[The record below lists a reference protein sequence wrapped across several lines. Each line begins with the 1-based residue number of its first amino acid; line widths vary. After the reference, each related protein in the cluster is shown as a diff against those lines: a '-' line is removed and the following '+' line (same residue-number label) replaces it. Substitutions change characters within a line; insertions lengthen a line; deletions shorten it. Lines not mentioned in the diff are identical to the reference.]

1 MDIQRDPP
9 KKTKRWVYLGAVL
22 GVVVIGTVA
31 LARLEPAAPSVDRG
45 ILFVDSV
52 MRGEMVREVRGPGTL
67 VPENLRFISA
77 VTAGRVERIQLL
89 PGAEVEEN
97 TVLMELSNPDVQIQ
111 ALNAERQ
118 LTDAQAAVVTLRTNL
133 ENGRLSQ
140 ASLVADLKQ
149 QAADAKRRA
158 EAGAELLK
166 KGLIIP
172 LDQMQAQDK
181 AEALESRLRIEK
193 ERLELLSST
202 IDSQLSVQQE
212 QVERLK
218 AITRFQQQQVV
229 SMVVRAGASGV
240 LQEVPLQ
247 VGQWA
252 NPGAVLARIVP
263 VPQRLKAVLRIPE
276 VQAKDIQIGQ
286 SATIDTRNGMAPGH
300 VTRVDPSVINGTV
313 TVDVALDGEPPSG
326 ARPDLSVDGVI
337 EIERLSDVLYTGRP
351 AYGQANATVGI
362 FRIEPDGS
370 HAVRVPVQLGRT
382 SVNHV
387 EIQSGLSVGDKVI
400 LSDMSRWDAVDRVRL
415 K

>member
-9 KKTKRWVYLGAVL
+9 KKTKRWVYLGAVI

-31 LARLEPAAPSVDRG
+31 LARLEPAAPTVDRG
-45 ILFVDSV
+45 ILFADSV

-89 PGAEVEEN
+89 PGAVVEEN

-118 LTDAQAAVVTLRTNL
+118 LTDAQAGVVTLRTNL
-133 ENGRLSQ
+133 QNGRLSQ

-181 AEALESRLRIEK
+181 AKALEDRLRIET

-252 NPGAVLARIVP
+252 NPGVVLARIVP

-286 SATIDTRNGMAPGH
+286 SATIDTRNGLAPGH

-370 HAVRVPVQLGRT
+370 HAVRVSVQLGRT